1 MKQIE
6 KPEEAFQCELLD
18 RLEKASSIAG
28 VRPAAFLQKVQK
40 RGAVPVMRELL
51 RRGQESDLFEPL
63 CRAGRLDLSPEELV
77 TGKKYAGLFSDE
89 EVNACFLRLCENG
102 YYDG

>member
-51 RRGQESDLFEPL
+51 RRGRMLHFSGLEKGSRTSQSSTPSRRTQAPSEKHRVAEGPPL
-63 CRAGRLDLSPEELV
+63 
-77 TGKKYAGLFSDE
+77 T
-89 EVNACFLRLCENG
+89 
-102 YYDG
+102 

>member
-63 CRAGRLDLSPEELV
+63 CRAGRLD
-77 TGKKYAGLFSDE
+77 E
-89 EVNACFLRLCENG
+89 EVNACFLLLCENG
-102 YYDG
+102 YYNG

>member
-51 RRGQESDLFEPL
+51 RRGRMLHFSGLEKGVALRQLLGEYQKMQESNL
-63 CRAGRLDLSPEELV
+63 
-77 TGKKYAGLFSDE
+77 
-89 EVNACFLRLCENG
+89 N
-102 YYDG
+102 